1 MGEKKLIGVKAKGC
15 KMARR
20 KSLINSGGGFD
31 RLAYAVLAQAV
42 EDYRHIKKSGLDT
55 VKQWPVDSQG
65 NAHRCLTSY
74 RNKGDVLRLE
84 NWLKNQAGDWL
95 YALHAPID
103 HDTMLEK
110 IGAK

>member
-1 MGEKKLIGVKAKGC
+1 
-15 KMARR
+15 MARR

-42 EDYRHIKKSGLDT
+42 EDYRHIKHEGLDT

-84 NWLKNQAGDWL
+84 NWLKNQAGNWL